1 MAPLNTRIFRGWSV
15 VAVIALI
22 IGFSGQVFIATGFTI
37 LASALVTAFSWPAS
51 SVALGATLFLLAQV
65 TAYPV
70 CGRLI
75 DRFGSR
81 QVAATGF
88 LMFGLLLWATSRV
101 SALGEFHLAMA
112 ALGFVSTMTNP
123 VTYLRTLSL
132 WFERRRGLAI
142 GLAAGGMSM
151 GAALIPLGM
160 QAMIQRHDWSA
171 SLQALAAVH
180 LLFCLPLVLWLL
192 HDEPGRFGLRPDG
205 VAGPAGHDAQHA
217 PALDGVSTTA
227 AVRRS
232 TFHLLAFVYF
242 ATGLAAFG
250 VLVNAAQV
258 LKQTAGLDMGA
269 IARTQALVG
278 ASVLLGRV
286 MVGGLLDRVDA
297 RLIGAV
303 MCVTTAIAVLGYAH
317 STTATTAMASALL
330 LGLSIGGESD
340 VLPYLAA
347 RYFGVR
353 SFGTIAGLLAASSTL
368 GGALA
373 PVVFAGLAA
382 ASHSVTL
389 PLYVFSAVL
398 VLSALAFTVMAPPPS
413 SAKP

>member
-1 MAPLNTRIFRGWSV
+1 MAPLSTRIFRGWSI

-37 LASALVTAFSWPAS
+37 LASALVEAFAWPAA

-81 QVAATGF
+81 RVAASGF
-88 LMFGLLLWATSRV
+88 LLFGLLLWATSRV

-112 ALGFVSTMTNP
+112 ALGFISTMTNP

-132 WFERRRGLAI
+132 WFDRRRGLAI
-142 GLAAGGMSM
+142 GLAASGMSF
-151 GAALIPLGM
+151 GAALIPLGL
-160 QAMIQRHDWSA
+160 QAIIQRHDWST
-171 SLQALAAVH
+171 SLLALAAVH
-180 LLFCLPLVLWLL
+180 LLFCVPLVLWLL
-192 HDEPGRFGLRPDG
+192 HDEPRRFGLRPDG
-205 VAGPAGHDAQHA
+205 DTGSVHQESRPTSVPG
-217 PALDGVSTTA
+217 GVETA
-227 AVRRS
+227 EAVRTR

-258 LKQTAGLDMGA
+258 LKDTAGLDMAA

-286 MVGGLLDRVDA
+286 LVGGLLDRVDA
-297 RLIGAV
+297 RLIGLV
-303 MCVTTAIAVLGYAH
+303 MCLTTAIAVLGYAT
-317 STTATTAMASALL
+317 STTATMAMASALL

-347 RYFGVR
+347 RHFGVR
-353 SFGTIAGLLAASSTL
+353 SFGTVAGLLAACSTL

-373 PVVFAGLAA
+373 PVGFAWLAA
-382 ASHSVTL
+382 ASHTVAL
-389 PLYVFSAVL
+389 PLYAFAAVL
-398 VLSALAFTVMAPPPS
+398 GLSALAFVVMEPS
-413 SAKP
+413 PTGA

>member
-1 MAPLNTRIFRGWSV
+1 MTPLRKRIFRGWSV

-37 LASALVTAFSWPAS
+37 LASALVAAFSWPAA

-81 QVAATGF
+81 RVAATGF
-88 LMFGLLLWATSRV
+88 LLFGLLLWVTSGV

-142 GLAAGGMSM
+142 GLAAGGMSL
-151 GAALIPLGM
+151 GAALIPLGL

-171 SLQALAAVH
+171 SLLALGAVH

-192 HDEPGRFGLRPDG
+192 HDEPRRFGLRPDG
-205 VAGPAGHDAQHA
+205 DTSPLGEAATAVS
-217 PALDGVSTTA
+217 ALDGVSPAEA
-227 AVRRS
+227 ARTP

-250 VLVNAAQV
+250 VLINAAQV
-258 LKQTAGLDMGA
+258 LKATANLDMAA
-269 IARTQALVG
+269 IARTQALAG

-286 MVGGLLDRVDA
+286 LVGWLLDRVDA
-297 RLIGAV
+297 RLIGLVMALTTALAV
-303 MCVTTAIAVLGYAH
+303 MGYAT
-317 STTATTAMASALL
+317 STTATMAMASALL

-353 SFGTIAGLLAASSTL
+353 SFGTIAGVFAACSTL

-373 PVVFAGLAA
+373 PVSFAALA
-382 ASHSVTL
+382 ASHSVKL
-389 PLYVFSAVL
+389 PLFLFTAVL
-398 VLSALAFTVMAPPPS
+398 GLSVLAFAVMPRPPS
-413 SAKP
+413 RAKP

>member
-1 MAPLNTRIFRGWSV
+1 MACLSTRIFRGWSV

-37 LASALVTAFSWPAS
+37 LASALVAAFSWPAA

-81 QVAATGF
+81 RVAATGF
-88 LMFGLLLWATSRV
+88 LLFGLLLWATSRI
-101 SALGEFHLAMA
+101 SALGEFHLAMV

-142 GLAAGGMSM
+142 GLAAGGMSL
-151 GAALIPLGM
+151 GAALIPLGL
-160 QAMIQRHDWSA
+160 QAIIQRHDWSA
-171 SLQALAAVH
+171 SLQALGAVH

-192 HDEPGRFGLRPDG
+192 HDEPRRFGLRPDG
-205 VAGPAGHDAQHA
+205 VTGPVGHDAQPA
-217 PALDGVSTTA
+217 ALDGFSTTGA
-227 AVRRS
+227 IRTP

-258 LKQTAGLDMGA
+258 LKETAGLDMAA

-286 MVGGLLDRVDA
+286 IVGGLLDRVDA
-297 RLIGAV
+297 RLIGLV
-303 MCVTTAIAVLGYAH
+303 MSLTTAIAVLGYAT
-317 STTATTAMASALL
+317 STTTTMAMASALL

-353 SFGTIAGLLAASSTL
+353 SFGTIAGLLAACSTL

-373 PVVFAGLAA
+373 AVGFAGLAA

-389 PLYVFSAVL
+389 PLFVCVAVL
-398 VLSALAFTVMAPPPS
+398 GLSALAFLVMAPPES
-413 SAKP
+413 GAKP